1 MFIVWGTSLR
11 TRWCAWS
18 RACLCRASLQALT
31 CGVVASRQTHA
42 QTHHRVRPTV
52 DSRFKLPVRR
62 DLPLLRYFR
71 NDRLSTALI
80 LLLIALLATSS
91 GVLNRV
97 DNLLYDLGQRLH
109 TRPPPADIVIVAI
122 DEDSLSKLGRWP
134 WSRRLHAALIDR
146 LKADGARVIGLDLV
160 FAEPDTADQP
170 ADAVLAE
177 SVRRAGNVVLPVLLE
192 SSRVN
197 GQLLETL
204 PLPQL
209 LEHAAA
215 LGRVHA
221 ELDQDGIARSIFLWE
236 GVGAPVWPHFAQAML
251 ATAGQL
257 PLSLNRTPPDAADAM
272 PFALVRDTP
281 RRVTY
286 LGPPGHMLTL
296 SYAQV
301 LTGEFAPG
309 TFRNKIVLV
318 GATAAGMGDLLPTP
332 VSGLRQPMSGVE
344 FNANTV
350 DAMRS
355 GYLIRTVSTGIALIA
370 AGLLALMPLLWL
382 PRVNPLGGL
391 VASVAWFMFVAAAA
405 IALPVVLRAWMPV
418 AGALLAILLAYP
430 VWSWRRLESAGRFLD
445 HELKRLRQE
454 LGPVPDSPPRQPS
467 HDPFEARI
475 RQVQAAAHRLRHLQD
490 EQRETLAFISHDIRA
505 PLASALMQ
513 LDALPAPVQARLRV
527 PLSRGLTLAE
537 EFLRTSRAEMLD
549 ATRFGE
555 LDFAALVHQAIDDAF
570 DAARAKPV
578 QLVRQLPDDPVWV
591 QGEFGLLH
599 RAMLNLVL
607 NAVHYAPAHSSVVVH
622 LAIKDGIIEASVTD
636 HGPGIP
642 ADDLARLFQRFN
654 RSAAGQTTGTG
665 LGLYFVRT
673 VAEKHG
679 GSVAVESKPGVSTRF
694 TLRLP
699 LGQTPPH

>member
-1 MFIVWGTSLR
+1 M
-11 TRWCAWS
+11 
-18 RACLCRASLQALT
+18 
-31 CGVVASRQTHA
+31 
-42 QTHHRVRPTV
+42 
-52 DSRFKLPVRR
+52 
-62 DLPLLRYFR
+62 PLLHYLRD
-71 NDRLSTALI
+71 DRLSTALI
-80 LLLIALLATSS
+80 LFLVALLATSS

-109 TRPPPADIVIVAI
+109 TRPPPADIVLVAI

-146 LKADGARVIGLDLV
+146 LKADGARVIGMDLI

-170 ADAVLAE
+170 ADAALAE
-177 SVRRAGNVVLPVLLE
+177 SIRSAGNVVLPVLLE

-236 GVGAPVWPHFAQAML
+236 GVGAPVWPHFAQAVL

-257 PLSLNRTPPDAADAM
+257 PSSMGSTPPAAADAM
-272 PFALVRDTP
+272 PFALVRQTP
-281 RRVTY
+281 RRVTF
-286 LGPPGHMLTL
+286 LGPPGHMQSL

-309 TFRNKIVLV
+309 TFRDKVVLV

-332 VSGLRQPMSGVE
+332 VSGLRQPMPGVE

-350 DAMRS
+350 EAMRS
-355 GYLIRTVSTGIALIA
+355 GHLIRTLSPAIALLA

-382 PRVNPLGGL
+382 PRLNPLGGL
-391 VASVAWFMFVAAAA
+391 LASVAWFVAVAAAA
-405 IALPVVLRAWMPV
+405 IALPVVLRAWLPV

-454 LGPVPDSPPRQPS
+454 LGLVSSTQPKQLS

-475 RQVQAAAHRLRHLQD
+475 QQVQAAAHRLRHLQD

-513 LDALPAPVQARLRV
+513 LDALPLPAQARLRV

-549 ATRFGE
+549 ATRFEE
-555 LDFAALVHQAIDDAF
+555 LDFVALVHQAIDDAY

-578 QLVRQLPDDPVWV
+578 QLVRRLPDDPVWV

-599 RAMLNLVL
+599 RAMLNLML
-607 NAVHYAPAHSSVVVH
+607 NAVHYAPASSSVEVS
-622 LAIKDGIIEASVTD
+622 LAIEDGWVEASVTD
-636 HGPGIP
+636 HGPGI
-642 ADDLARLFQRFN
+642 ASEDLAQLFQRFN

-679 GSVAVESKPGVSTRF
+679 GTVAVESEPGVSTCF

-699 LGQTPPH
+699 LEQATPR

>member
-1 MFIVWGTSLR
+1 M
-11 TRWCAWS
+11 
-18 RACLCRASLQALT
+18 
-31 CGVVASRQTHA
+31 
-42 QTHHRVRPTV
+42 
-52 DSRFKLPVRR
+52 RR
-62 DLPLLRYFR
+62 DLPLLHYFR
-71 NDRLSTALI
+71 NDRFSTALI
-80 LLLIALLATSS
+80 LLLVALLATST
-91 GVLNRV
+91 GVLSRV

-109 TRPPPADIVIVAI
+109 TRPPPTDIVIVAI

-160 FAEPDTADQP
+160 FAEPDTTDQP
-170 ADAVLAE
+170 ADAELAE
-177 SVRRAGNVVLPVLLE
+177 AVRHAGNVVLPVLLE

-236 GVGAPVWPHFAQAML
+236 GVGAPVWPHFAQAVL
-251 ATAGQL
+251 AAAGQL
-257 PLSLNRTPPDAADAM
+257 PSAMGSTPPAAADAM
-272 PFALVRDTP
+272 PFALVRQTP
-281 RRVTY
+281 RRVTF
-286 LGPPGHMLTL
+286 LGPPGHMQSL

-309 TFRNKIVLV
+309 TFRDKIVLV

-332 VSGLRQPMSGVE
+332 VSGLRQPMPGVE
-344 FNANTV
+344 FNANAV
-350 DAMRS
+350 EAMRS
-355 GYLIRTVSTGIALIA
+355 GHLIRTLSPAIALLA

-382 PRVNPLGGL
+382 PRLNPLGGL
-391 VASVAWFMFVAAAA
+391 LASVAWFVVVAAAA
-405 IALPVVLRAWMPV
+405 TALPVVLRAWLPV

-430 VWSWRRLESAGRFLD
+430 LWSWRRLESAGRFLD

-454 LGPVPDSPPRQPS
+454 LGPVSDSPPRQQS

-475 RQVQAAAHRLRHLQD
+475 QQVQAAAHRLRHLQD
-490 EQRETLAFISHDIRA
+490 VQRETLAFISHDIRA

-513 LDALPAPVQARLRV
+513 LDALPAPAQERLRV

-549 ATRFGE
+549 AARFEE
-555 LDFAALVHQAIDDAF
+555 LDFAALVHQAIDDAY
-570 DAARAKPV
+570 DAARARPV
-578 QLVRQLPDDPVWV
+578 RLLRRLPDDPVWV

-607 NAVHYAPAHSSVVVH
+607 NAVHYAPTDSSVEVSLDIEGDFV
-622 LAIKDGIIEASVTD
+622 EASVTD
-636 HGPGIP
+636 HGPGI
-642 ADDLARLFQRFN
+642 AREDLAQLFQRFN

-679 GSVAVESKPGVSTRF
+679 GSVAVESDPGVRTRF

-699 LGQTPPH
+699 LEQDAPR